1 MMDENLDPV
10 DLDAEEALSVAI
22 DCEGSPRRVVLMN
35 ANGDVIA
42 FVAGVLVGPQ
52 GIEQEGERFAEFAIS
67 QDGMAST
74 LLVPLRPDSKC
85 TLTVEGVLSGQLPN
99 GSSWV
104 HEVLD

>member
-1 MMDENLDPV
+1 MMDEDLDPV

-22 DCEGSPRRVVLMN
+22 ECEGTARRVALMN
-35 ANGDVIA
+35 ADGDVIA
-42 FVAGVLVGPQ
+42 SVAGVLVGPQ

-74 LLVPLRPDSKC
+74 LLVPLHPDSKC
-85 TLTVEGVLSGQLPN
+85 TLTVEGVLSGRLPN

-104 HEVLD
+104 HEGLG